1 MLGQLAKQ
9 LGVTDQL
16 LNQFPLLNGSQCAVD
31 LQALGAGLQQ
41 QQLWAM
47 QSKHVVGPQLDSSRL
62 DLHVVGPQLDHSRLV
77 LHVVGP
83 QLDNSRLV
91 LR

>member
-9 LGVTDQL
+9 LGVTEQL
-16 LNQFPLLNGSQCAVD
+16 QNQFPLLNGSQCAQD
-31 LQALGAGLQQ
+31 LRALGVGLQQ

-47 QSKHVVGPQLDSSRL
+47 QSKHVVGPQLD
-62 DLHVVGPQLDHSRLV
+62 
-77 LHVVGP
+77 
-83 QLDNSRLV
+83 NSRLV